1 MLSLLSPSGPSTK
14 VVVAQPR
21 RLACQTAARRVAFE
35 QDTEIGSRDSPIGY
49 AIRFESFLA
58 SAGSRTVDFQTPGIL
73 LRRAMNDP
81 LLHDVTH
88 LCIDEVH
95 ERNADMDLLLALAK
109 QALRKRA
116 NHATLPPLKIILMS
130 ATLDSSHWESY
141 FSDCVDDDKAVAVVD
156 VPDVRRF
163 PIDTIFLGQSDFP
176 MQLRSM
182 QGLIGRYKSGYEGD
196 DHDEALC
203 DATATL
209 AIHLLRRNE
218 LDGGSILCFLPGIEE
233 IRLVDRMMRGRFQGG
248 QQPTIRYLH
257 SSLSSQEQAQVFE
270 PGSKIILS
278 TNLAETSVTI
288 PDVKIVIDSGRERQ
302 FSLLD
307 SSSSSSTSDGT
318 TVVGSQLATVN
329 ISKASAKQRAGR
341 AGRVSA
347 GTCYRLYTNDFF
359 DNKFT
364 EFTKPEMLRMDL
376 SQLALHS
383 LSMYQPETG
392 SPLQLLLDAPDPP
405 TAARLRQTLRGLSYQ
420 GLIEYD
426 PDKEEG
432 TCLTP
437 LGRAASNL
445 PASPRISRMLIM
457 GLVLR
462 SITAA
467 LRIAALLSVPKVLTS
482 SRSSRTMEEGGAY
495 HSSDLVKMLE
505 TYESFLEKDERGKAN
520 DSRLAKFRQVY
531 RVEQQLE
538 RALRSALHNANTDED
553 WAGWNANRNRVGALL
568 GLICGATPNIA
579 HLVHGKMDFA
589 TRDVA
594 GDARIHPGSVNAG
607 PDRRVHWYLYHELR
621 TTSAPY
627 LHVTTA
633 VSPLEIAL
641 FSEASISGSRTDGGP
656 HYAHYV
662 LQKDEALFIVDQ
674 WVPVNVSVASQS
686 ESFMYL
692 RRLITND
699 LLQQVSLDPKSVL
712 TNQVYER
719 IILFVLSALELQR
732 LKK

>member
-58 SAGSRTVDFQTPGIL
+58 TAGSRTVDFQTPGIL

-109 QALRKRA
+109 QALYKRA

-130 ATLDSSHWESY
+130 ATLDSSHWVSY
-141 FSDCVDDDKAVAVVD
+141 FSDVLNNDNAVAVVD

-163 PIDTIFLGQSDFP
+163 PIDTIFLGQSSFP
-176 MQLRSM
+176 MHLRSM
-182 QGLIGRYKSGYEGD
+182 QSLLGRNKSGYEGD
-196 DHDEALC
+196 DYDESLC
-203 DATATL
+203 EAAATL
-209 AIHLLRRNE
+209 AIHLVKRNA

-233 IRLVDRMMRGRFQGG
+233 IRLVDRIIRGRLQGG
-248 QQPTIRYLH
+248 QEPTIRYLH
-257 SSLSSQEQAQVFE
+257 SSLSSQEQARVFL
-270 PGSKIILS
+270 PGSKIVLS
-278 TNLAETSVTI
+278 TNIAETSVTI
-288 PDVKIVIDSGRERQ
+288 PDIKVVIDSGRERQ

-307 SSSSSSTSDGT
+307 SSSSSTSDAT

-329 ISKASAKQRAGR
+329 ISRASAKQRAGR

-347 GTCYRLYTNDFF
+347 GTCYCLYTNDVFENRF
-359 DNKFT
+359 M

-383 LSMYQPETG
+383 LSMYQPESG

-405 TAARLRQTLRGLSYQ
+405 TATQLRQTLRGLSYQ

-426 PDKEEG
+426 PDEEEK
-432 TCLTP
+432 TRLTP
-437 LGRAASNL
+437 LGRVASIL
-445 PASPRISRMLIM
+445 PASPRIGRMLIM

-462 SITAA
+462 SVSPA

-482 SRSSRTMEEGGAY
+482 SRTERSTEGRVSN

-505 TYESFLEKDERGKAN
+505 TYESFLEKDDRGKAN
-520 DSRLAKFRQVY
+520 DPRLAKFRQVY

-553 WAGWNANRNRVGALL
+553 WANWNANRNRVGALL

-579 HLVHGKMDFA
+579 HLVNGRMDFA
-589 TRDVA
+589 TRDIA

-607 PDRRVHWYLYHELR
+607 PERRVHWYLYHELR
-621 TTSAPY
+621 TTTAPY

-633 VSPLEIAL
+633 ASPLELAL
-641 FSEASISGSRTDGGP
+641 FSEASISGPRSDGGP

-674 WVPVNVSVASQS
+674 WVPVNVSVASQG

-692 RRLITND
+692 RRLLTND

-719 IILFVLSALELQR
+719 IVLFVLSALELQR